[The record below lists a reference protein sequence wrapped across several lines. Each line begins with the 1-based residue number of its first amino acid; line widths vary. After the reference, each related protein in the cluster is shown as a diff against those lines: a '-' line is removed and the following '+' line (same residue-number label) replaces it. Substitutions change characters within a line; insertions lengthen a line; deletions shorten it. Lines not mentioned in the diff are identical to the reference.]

1 MSKYKPLKPR
11 KEEYQGKT
19 EQQVQDNNSF
29 AVFALICMGITII
42 VSIIHEIILWQS
54 K

>member
-1 MSKYKPLKPR
+1 MTKK
-11 KEEYQGKT
+11 GK
-19 EQQVQDNNSF
+19 QPDSF

-42 VSIIHEIILWQS
+42 VSITHEIILWAS